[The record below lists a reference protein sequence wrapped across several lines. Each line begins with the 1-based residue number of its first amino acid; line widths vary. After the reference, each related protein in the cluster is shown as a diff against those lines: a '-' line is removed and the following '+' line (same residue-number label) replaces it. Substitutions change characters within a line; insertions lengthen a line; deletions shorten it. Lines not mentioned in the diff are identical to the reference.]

1 MPRFL
6 TLILPPSMRDLM
18 LFRLPLR
25 ALLSALLGL
34 VLLLPA
40 LVLLLPALVRAEDFL
55 EPDRAFRLEVELLD
69 ARTLGVRYTIA
80 PGYYL
85 YRERLAL
92 QSEPAGLA
100 LAGVPL
106 PPGERK
112 YDETFQKEL
121 EVYHDRLAFGVDLG
135 PLLEA
140 ARAAPGGPVRITLG
154 SQGCADKGLCYPPR
168 RQVLQLELKD
178 GGAAG
183 LQALAVRLLPEQEDG
198 TLVPLEDLPGTDRS
212 QGLGGVGG
220 AIGDRFAAALG
231 SGSLLTV
238 AAVFALAG
246 LLLSFTPCVLPMVP
260 ILSSII
266 VGQGE
271 PVSRARGL
279 GLSLAY
285 ALGMALVY
293 TAFGV
298 AAGLAGEGLAAVLQ
312 TPWVLGGFALL
323 LVLLS
328 LSMFG
333 LYELQMPAALQSR
346 LSQAGSGLRGGRHGG
361 VFLLGGLSALIVGP
375 CVAAPLAGAL
385 VYISRTGDV
394 VLGGLALFSMAIGMS
409 VPLLLVGLSAGSL
422 LPKAGAWMASVKHV
436 FGVLLLGVALW
447 MVLPLLPAVVAMI
460 GWGALALA
468 LAGVLWRAARPG
480 SGGLAVR
487 ALALVCALLAL
498 AQWGGAASGGRDAL
512 APLAHLGVNLGLGG
526 VPAGEPVHFRR
537 VRTLAELE
545 TAVREAG
552 RPVMFDFYADW
563 CVSCKEMERYTFTDP
578 RVRERL
584 AGVLLLQVDVTANH
598 PDDRELLRRFGLFG
612 PPAILFFD
620 AAGREQSERRVI
632 GFQKADDF
640 LASLEAAGIR

>member
-1 MPRFL
+1 MPPFL
-6 TLILPPSMRDLM
+6 SMRDLM

-25 ALLSALLGL
+25 VLLSALLGL
-34 VLLLPA
+34 A
-40 LVLLLPALVRAEDFL
+40 LLLPALVRAEDFL
-55 EPDRAFRLEVELLD
+55 EPERAFRLEAELLD

-85 YRERLAL
+85 YRERLEL
-92 QSEPAGLA
+92 QSAPAGLA

-106 PPGERK
+106 PPGDRK
-112 YDETFQKEL
+112 YDETFQKDM
-121 EVYHDRLAFGVDLG
+121 EVYHDRLAFSVDLG

-168 RQVLQLELKD
+168 RQILQLELKD

-183 LQALAVRLLPEQEDG
+183 LQALAVRLLPEQEG
-198 TLVPLEDLPGTDRS
+198 GALVPLEDTAPPE
-212 QGLGGVGG
+212 GVGG

-298 AAGLAGEGLAAVLQ
+298 AAGLAGEGLAAALQ
-312 TPWVLGGFALL
+312 TPAVLGGFALL

-468 LAGVLWRAARPG
+468 LAAVLWRAARPG
-480 SGGLAVR
+480 AGGLAVR

-526 VPAGEPVHFRR
+526 APAGEPVHFRR

-584 AGVLLLQVDVTANH
+584 AGVLLLQVDVTANNA
-598 PDDRELLRRFGLFG
+598 DDRELLRRFGLFG

-632 GFQKADDF
+632 GFQKADAF